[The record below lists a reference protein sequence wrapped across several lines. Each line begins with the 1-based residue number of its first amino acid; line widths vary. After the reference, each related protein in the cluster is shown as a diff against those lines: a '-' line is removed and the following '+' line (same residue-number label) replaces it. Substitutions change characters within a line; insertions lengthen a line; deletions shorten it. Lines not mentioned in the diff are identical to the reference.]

1 MLDTKTI
8 TQTLA
13 ALALI
18 GCSGG
23 SKTEPVSGDDP
34 PTDSAPADTAP
45 PVDTAP
51 PAADTAPAVDT
62 AATAVASAEVAPA
75 PLPGGRAE
83 PLPAKDGKKVADKKD
98 SKRTGAMA
106 CCGEG
111 TCGECKALPAGR
123 AEPKPAKDG
132 KAMPA
137 SQSKRKG
144 KEACCG
150 EGTCGPC

>member
-13 ALALI
+13 ALALL

-23 SKTEPVSGDDP
+23 KQTEPVSGDTP
-34 PTDSAPADTAP
+34 PGDTVPADT
-45 PVDTAP
+45 V
-51 PAADTAPAVDT
+51 PAVDT
-62 AATAVASAEVAPA
+62 AAPTAEAPATSAPSAVSSAEVAPA
-75 PLPGGRAE
+75 PAALPGGRTE
-83 PLPAKDGKKVADKKD
+83 PLPPKDGKKVADKKD

-111 TCGECKALPAGR
+111 TCGECKPLPAAR
-123 AEPKPAKDG
+123 TEPKAPKDG
-132 KAMPA
+132 EVMPA